1 MRTRRLL
8 LISCAPRRRGRDGLR
23 RDPKLALNLLLDE
36 PPKLL
41 EELPH
46 RASTTSATSATGGR
60 RLSSASP
67 RSYCPPPWLSP
78 AGFLMPEVGRSPR
91 LPAAVWTGVY
101 AECGALARLRLRHV
115 SSRERWP
122 PFIAQ
127 RRNCKR
133 AAPTRHSP
141 LVVLARPS
149 GQGLLALASPP
160 SEVTH
165 SQVYWL
171 VLPEEARATRVI
183 PCYLVLM

>member
-1 MRTRRLL
+1 MRTRRLF

-122 PFIAQ
+122 PLSLSGETASVPPLHAVRLSWSWPDRAVRVCSHWPLPRQKSRTPKFIGSFS
-127 RRNCKR
+127 RRR
-133 AAPTRHSP
+133 R
-141 LVVLARPS
+141 
-149 GQGLLALASPP
+149 
-160 SEVTH
+160 E
-165 SQVYWL
+165 
-171 VLPEEARATRVI
+171 LPG
-183 PCYLVLM
+183 

>member
-1 MRTRRLL
+1 
-8 LISCAPRRRGRDGLR
+8 
-23 RDPKLALNLLLDE
+23 
-36 PPKLL
+36 
-41 EELPH
+41 
-46 RASTTSATSATGGR
+46 
-60 RLSSASP
+60 
-67 RSYCPPPWLSP
+67 
-78 AGFLMPEVGRSPR
+78 MPEVGRSPR

-101 AECGALARLRLRHV
+101 AECGAFARLRLGHV
-115 SSRERWP
+115 SSRDRWP
-122 PFIAQ
+122 PFIVQ

-133 AAPTRHSP
+133 AAPARRSP